1 MGDLLLGVGLVLAIE
16 GTIYAVFPGPAKA
29 MMQRVREFPER
40 TIRIAG
46 VVALAAGVLVVWLVR
61 G

>member
-1 MGDLLLGVGLVLAIE
+1 MADLLLGAGLVLAIE
-16 GTIYAVFPGPAKA
+16 GTIYALFPGQAKA
-29 MMQRVREFPER
+29 MLERLRDLPER
-40 TIRIAG
+40 SLRTGG